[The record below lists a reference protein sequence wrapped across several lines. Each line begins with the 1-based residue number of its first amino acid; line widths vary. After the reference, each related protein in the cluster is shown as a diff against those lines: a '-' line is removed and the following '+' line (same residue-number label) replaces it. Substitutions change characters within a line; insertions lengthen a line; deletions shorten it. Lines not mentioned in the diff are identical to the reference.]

1 VAVLTISGN
10 VVRDPQLRFTQS
22 GDAVASFTVAYTR
35 RKYDKDTKT
44 WVDDGDTLFIDVTA
58 WKGLAEGSAEAL
70 RQGSKV
76 VVTGELRQRNWEK
89 DGQKRSSF
97 DLIASDVGVS
107 VRGKKEETQQN
118 PAGDW

>member
-107 VRGKKEETQQN
+107 VRGKKAETQQN
-118 PAGDW
+118 PAVDW

>member
-1 VAVLTISGN
+1 MAVLTISGN

-107 VRGKKEETQQN
+107 VRGKKAETQQN
-118 PAGDW
+118 PAVDW